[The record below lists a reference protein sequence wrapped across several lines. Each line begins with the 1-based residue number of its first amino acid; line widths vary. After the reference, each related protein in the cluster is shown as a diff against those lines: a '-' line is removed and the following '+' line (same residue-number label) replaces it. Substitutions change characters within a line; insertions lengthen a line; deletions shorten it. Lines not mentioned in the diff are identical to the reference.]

1 MMGKEL
7 FTNIPSKVGDLIN
20 DVKNGRIGLPDLQR
34 PFVWKDNKV
43 RDLLDSMLRGFPIGY
58 IMLWESPAQY
68 DRTSH
73 IGNGK
78 KIYEEPD
85 DLVIDGQQRLTALL
99 AAMEGTK
106 IKDKDY
112 KERYIKISFNPLNRD
127 FKVWSQAYER
137 SAEYISA
144 VSEVFDADKDHSVT
158 KFRRQYIKTVNEAR
172 AKNGEPELT
181 EDEEIMVE
189 DNINALLDLKI
200 YSLPTLR
207 INAQADEEEVSEI
220 FVRVNSGGQTLTEKN
235 FIETLLAVFD
245 NEVHS
250 KIDKFCEESR
260 IPADGTAYNHI
271 IKVDP
276 VHLIRVA
283 VGFGFRRAALKYAY
297 QLMRGK
303 DLKTGAV
310 TTATRDDNLKKFKEA
325 LDVATNLNNWH
336 AYLNLFA
343 QAGYISGDFVAS
355 SNAVVYCYV
364 MYLLGK
370 YEYKLKTPELNK
382 IVTKWIYM
390 TTVTYFYTNSP
401 ESTVEGLLADLRDV
415 KDAEGFIRYM
425 DDIISSRFTDDYF
438 NVTLPKELVT
448 SSSTSPSWF
457 GYIAA
462 VNVLGTPMLF
472 STSILSTYLVPGA
485 SGTKNAV
492 DRHHIFPKHYLET
505 IGITDDRDR
514 NQVANYTYIDY
525 ATNIDISDRP
535 PVEYVGEYR
544 KRLGEAGYIKT
555 CSENAL
561 PMNFENMEYS
571 DFLNERRKLM
581 AKIIKNGYE
590 RLEL

>member
-1 MMGKEL
+1 MGKEL

-73 IGNGK
+73 IGNGE
-78 KIYEEPD
+78 KIYKEPD

-99 AAMEGTK
+99 AAMEGVK

-112 KERYIKISFNPLNRD
+112 KERFIKIAFNPLNRD

-144 VSEVFDADKDHSVT
+144 VSDVFAADKEHSVT
-158 KFRRQYIKTVNEAR
+158 KFRRQYINTVNDAR
-172 AKNGEPELT
+172 SRNGESMLT
-181 EDEEIMVE
+181 EDEEIIVE

-220 FVRVNSGGQTLTEKN
+220 FVRVNSGGQKLTEKN

-245 NEVHS
+245 NSVHEQ
-250 KIDKFCEESR
+250 IDTFCEESR

-271 IKVDP
+271 MKVDP
-276 VHLIRVA
+276 VHLIRMA
-283 VGFGFRRAALKYAY
+283 VGLGFHRAALRYAY

-303 DLKTGAV
+303 DLKTGV
-310 TTATRDDNLKKFKEA
+310 ITTETRDENLRKFKEA
-325 LDVATNLNNWH
+325 LDIVTNLNNWH
-336 AYLNLFA
+336 AFLNLFA
-343 QAGYISGDFVAS
+343 QAGYISGEFVAS
-355 SNAVVYCYV
+355 NNAVVYCYV

-370 YEYKLKTPELNK
+370 YEYKLKTPDLNK
-382 IVTKWIYM
+382 IITKWIYM
-390 TTVTYFYTNSP
+390 STITYFFTISP
-401 ESTVEGLLADLRDV
+401 ESTVEGLFADLRDV
-415 KDAEGFIRYM
+415 KNADEFIKFL
-425 DDIISSRFTDDYF
+425 DDVISSRFTDDFF
-438 NVTLPKELVT
+438 NVTLPKDLAT
-448 SSSTSPSWF
+448 SSSTSPTWF

-462 VNVLGTPMLF
+462 INVLSNPMLF
-472 STSILSTYLVPGA
+472 STAILSKFLVPGA
-485 SGTKNAV
+485 SGTKNAI

-505 IGITDDRDR
+505 IGIKDDRDR
-514 NQVANYTYIDY
+514 NQVANYTYLDY
-525 ATNIDISDRP
+525 ATNIEISDRP
-535 PVEYVGEYR
+535 PIDYVGEFR
-544 KRLGEAGYIKT
+544 EKLGEDAYKRT

-561 PMNFENMEYS
+561 PEKFENMDYFR
-571 DFLNERRKLM
+571 FLTERRKLM
-581 AKIIKNGYE
+581 AKIIKDGYE
-590 RLEL
+590 RLKL